1 MHYAGAYFA
10 TLRGMGLLRRLR
22 DAITNPDTR
31 QVALIDPSTL
41 ALLGS
46 SRPSPSAVSYL
57 PESALGV
64 PAAYAA
70 VRMISRDVSSMPWFA
85 VLRNSNQPTEQEPT
99 ILRRP
104 DPWEPVDRT
113 RAKLTSSLL
122 LRGNAFAWLTAHD
135 RTGRPTSVI
144 PIPAG
149 EVAVTWNENQTR
161 PVYRW
166 RGNLMRLGVDIMH
179 AKYLDLG
186 PEYLLGLGPIQAA
199 RTALSGALYA
209 EQYAQEFYSESGI
222 PDGVLTAPGA
232 LTEPEAVLLEA
243 QWSAA
248 QSGRR
253 KTAVL
258 PQGVTWAPV
267 TMNNADAQ
275 YIESRQF
282 SVSDIARLFGIPGG
296 KLGAVQSGSSLTYTN
311 LESLQSQYATDAVRP
326 VSEELESQF
335 GGLLPATQEVRFD
348 FRHLIRADTPT
359 RYSVYET
366 ALRAK
371 ILTPN
376 EVRLLEGLPPVA
388 DGDRMQP
395 DEPAPAAAEVQE

>member
-1 MHYAGAYFA
+1 
-10 TLRGMGLLRRLR
+10 MGLLARLR
-22 DAITNPDTR
+22 QALTKPETR

-41 ALLGS
+41 AFLGS
-46 SRPSPSAVSYL
+46 TQPTPTSVGTL
-57 PESALGV
+57 PENALGV

-70 VRMISRDVSSMPWFA
+70 VRMISRDVASMPWHAFK
-85 VLRNSNQPTEQEPT
+85 RDTNQPIPPPPPP

-104 DPWEPVDRT
+104 DPFEPVDRT
-113 RAKLTSSLL
+113 RAKLASALL
-122 LRGNAFAWLTAHD
+122 LRGNAFAWLTAPD
-135 RTGRPTSVI
+135 RTGRPTAAI
-144 PIPAG
+144 PISYG
-149 EVAVTWNENQTR
+149 EVMVAWNDSHTR

-166 RGNLMRLGVDIMH
+166 RGQVMRLGVDIMH

-199 RTALSGALYA
+199 RVALSGALYA
-209 EQYAQEFYSESGI
+209 EHYAQEFYSEAGI

-232 LTEPEAVLLEA
+232 ITEPEATLLEA
-243 QWSAA
+243 QWQQA

-258 PQGVTWAPV
+258 PQGVSWEPV
-267 TMNNADAQ
+267 TMNNTDAQ

-282 SVSDIARLFGIPGG
+282 SVSDVARLFGIPGG
-296 KLGAVQSGSSLTYTN
+296 KLGATQSGSSLTYTN

-335 GGLLPATQEVRFD
+335 GELLPATQEVRFD

-366 ALRAK
+366 ALRAG

-376 EVRLLEGLPPVA
+376 EVRKLEGLPPQPG
-388 DGDRMQP
+388 GDTIRER
-395 DEPAPAAAEVQE
+395 EPAPEAAEVTE